1 MSVWN
6 SAVQKLDIAK
16 LIYESLG
23 DRIDQILG
31 PEVYPYLQPAGS
43 ITPVRRDD
51 SWEDMA
57 TICKWKNPREVDLE
71 DSKLGEILEK
81 KMRWFVGLEAVYQ
94 IILAVFQDRFQTRD
108 AYKYDDVEQVAS
120 LVGMLVTPS
129 TQITPAKFLS
139 EWAKTEPAAWAIGKR
154 MESAS
159 EAFKHMR
166 LNFDARSNAV
176 KDIDQKKFFGSGKRC
191 YFGWTIGNLCIMH
204 GAHEYVNRNLCFTRA
219 HVDILVEVF
228 SRLGNTYYHLATQYS
243 TEPETAACISDMVAL
258 QITTASRSRK
268 ENANYVVKAF
278 HKARAYAQMVMQENK
293 HRGALADAVAD
304 YEADGLNQILRLES
318 YMEIVSRLPVQRRT
332 EVLQVYKWM
341 PPPDF
346 DATYA
351 FADLHKWHTSPRSS
365 GADEYATE
373 EARRLWESVKLERK
387 MNLASAY
394 RQLTGQ
400 WPEEL
405 GCSARGPTLAQC
417 ANWDP
422 DSLFAYHQY
431 GTDIVTQIK
440 DKATVE
446 ASFDAEWKKRPSDS
460 SQSFLLWYLE
470 NAGKID
476 TKQDLKSLAAGCL
489 EEDNYVRVAY
499 KSEGHK
505 PGSRLF
511 HIAPPRHRILLG
523 EFEGNLSR
531 VAAAYPGSLQGKGT
545 SDKERIVSSIM
556 DLAEDPP
563 GTADSE
569 AFEVFVITFD
579 LSKFSPKS
587 NFAVTKDYH
596 DFWAKVYG
604 VPELAALSSIG
615 CKARIMH
622 TTAGLKMVYTNP
634 GADLEGFRGRMQTM
648 FHSDMLA
655 ASCRLA
661 KERGYLQGKGVL
673 GVFIDDGAVKVAVT
687 GVGHEANQSINGFL
701 TCMQDVYAACGQENH
716 PNKTQISDKGG
727 ELLAEQFYNGVKLPT
742 PIKAAQRLAPDYE
755 NAAASIAEE
764 FDALFAAS
772 QGCVKDG
779 GDWIQ
784 TYKRYV
790 ISVIKSVY
798 RWGRRHVPMVELHT
812 LAIKILTPKSYGGF
826 GLQPLQGL
834 VSTASVNLTVEGFG
848 MLNRAAR
855 MYPTFRTAIK
865 RVITKEVIKREPLS
879 ILRDPSRIRAEGPVL
894 IENRLMMRVVRWL
907 ESQEGSNM
915 EFMKAYRDLELKEHA
930 EAVAKAIL
938 SKDSVSIP
946 MIQRAWKITPLAY
959 VESVVSKF
967 RRSATIIK
975 LVGTKEMSGIRR
987 KNMKDVEA
995 VLLEFN

>member
-1 MSVWN
+1 MSVW
-6 SAVQKLDIAK
+6 SSSVQKLDIAK

-31 PEVYPYLQPAGS
+31 PEVYPYLRPSGS
-43 ITPVRRDD
+43 ITPVRKDD
-51 SWEDMA
+51 TWEDMA
-57 TICKWKNPREVDLE
+57 TICKWKNPRELDIE
-71 DSKLGEILEK
+71 DSKIAEVLDK
-81 KMRWFVGLEAVYQ
+81 RMRWFVGLEAVYQ
-94 IILAVFQDRFQTRD
+94 IVHAVFQGRFLTKD
-108 AYKYDDVEQVAS
+108 AYPYDDVDHLS
-120 LVGMLVTPS
+120 TLVGTLVTPS
-129 TQITPAKFLS
+129 TQITPAKFLK
-139 EWAKTEPAAWAIGKR
+139 EWQKGDPAALEIGKR

-166 LNFDARSNAV
+166 LNFDARSNDV
-176 KDIDQKKFFGSGKRC
+176 KDIDQRKFFGAGRRC

-204 GAHEYVNRNLCFTRA
+204 GAHEYANRNLCFTRA
-219 HVDILVEVF
+219 HVDILVEVL
-228 SRLGNTYYHLATQYS
+228 SRLGNTYFHLATQYAN
-243 TEPETAACISDMVAL
+243 EPDTMSAISEMVSL
-258 QITTASRSRK
+258 QVRIASRAKK
-268 ENANYVVKAF
+268 ENANYAVKAF

-304 YEADGLNQILRLES
+304 YEADGLDQILKLDE
-318 YMEIVSRLPVQRRT
+318 YLAIVSRVPVQRRT

-351 FADLHKWHTSPRSS
+351 FADLHKWHTNPRPS
-365 GADEYATE
+365 GADDVASE
-373 EARRLWESVKLERK
+373 EAKRLWESVKVERK
-387 MNLASAY
+387 MNLAAAY

-417 ANWDP
+417 AVWEP
-422 DSLFAYHQY
+422 EALFAYHQY

-446 ASFDAEWKKRPSDS
+446 ASFEAEWKKKPSDQ
-460 SQSFLLWYLE
+460 SQSFLLWYME

-476 TKQDLKSLAAGCL
+476 TKKDLIALAKGGF

-511 HIAPPRHRILLG
+511 HIAPPRQRILLG

-531 VAAAYPGSLQGKGT
+531 IAAAYPGSLQGKGT

-556 DLAEDPP
+556 DLSEDPP
-563 GTADSE
+563 GTQDSE
-569 AFEVFVITFD
+569 GFEVFVITFD

-604 VPELAALSSIG
+604 VPELSALASIG

-622 TTAGLKMVYTNP
+622 TTAGLKMSYTNP

-687 GVGHEANQSINGFL
+687 GTGHEANQSINGFL
-701 TCMQDVYAACGQENH
+701 ECMQAVYAACGQENH

-790 ISVIKSVY
+790 VSVIKSIH
-798 RWGRRHVPMVELHT
+798 RWGRRHVSLVDLHT
-812 LAIKILTPKSYGGF
+812 MAVKILTPKSYGGF

-855 MYPTFRTAIK
+855 MYPAFRPLVK
-865 RVITKEVIKREPLS
+865 RVVTKEVIKRDPLS
-879 ILRDPSRIRAEGPVL
+879 VLRDPSRIRAEGPVL
-894 IENRLMMRVVRWL
+894 IENRLMMRVVKWL
-907 ESQEGSNM
+907 ESQEGTNM

-930 EAVAKAIL
+930 EAVARAIL

-975 LVGTKEMSGIRR
+975 LIGNKEMSGIRR